1 MMSSLLVSVQGFK
14 MGDYDDIGPRLV
26 ALYKFVIE
34 AKREP
39 LLRSKISNPEL
50 NKHGLCYARKL

>member
-1 MMSSLLVSVQGFK
+1 MESYS
-14 MGDYDDIGPRLV
+14 GDYDDIGPRLV
-26 ALYKFVIE
+26 ALHKFVIE